1 MKILSSANVATG
13 FHAGDP
19 NSMNTIAKLA
29 KDNNVGLGAHPGY
42 QDLRGFGRRFI
53 QTPSDEL
60 INDILYQVG
69 ALREFGRRHDV
80 ELQHVKPHGMLYM
93 EAARNEEL
101 STMLID
107 TLQKTCPDQMIFC
120 MGISVTRKIALEKG
134 YPSVREFY
142 ADRDYDR
149 TGSIVFAKKVGKMDP
164 KAVAE
169 KCLRACVEGKVATV
183 DGVDIDIEFESICF
197 QSDSPGAL
205 VIGQSIHDILKANGI
220 TIEAPRKTR

>member
-1 MKILSSANVATG
+1 
-13 FHAGDP
+13 
-19 NSMNTIAKLA
+19 
-29 KDNNVGLGAHPGY
+29 
-42 QDLRGFGRRFI
+42 
-53 QTPSDEL
+53 
-60 INDILYQVG
+60 
-69 ALREFGRRHDV
+69 
-80 ELQHVKPHGMLYM
+80 M

-142 ADRDYDR
+142 ADRDYDSS
-149 TGSIVFAKKVGKMDP
+149 GSIVFAKKVGKMDP

-197 QSDSPGAL
+197 HSDSPGSL
-205 VIGQSIHDILKANGI
+205 IMGQSIHDILIANGI
-220 TIEAPRKTR
+220 AIEAPKKTR